1 MLCDNRNAGLDDACK
16 TRAEILGTDPI
27 IETIEVTRMN
37 KGGIELSVFD
47 RYERHRRD
55 LDTSIGKLSLNGASI
70 HMLRG
75 IATEHY
81 HITKVAELLEG

>member
-55 LDTSIGKLSLNGASI
+55 LDTSYFYWETFPQWRKHSYAQGYSYGALP
-70 HMLRG
+70 H
-75 IATEHY
+75 H
-81 HITKVAELLEG
+81 